1 MVVIWAITVCSLVA
15 SLVAT
20 SPEVSWFTSRTLGIC
35 VFLCLTLP
43 LVGILR
49 KPESVAHPMT
59 IFSVGCLYFF
69 VLDMALFREVDDYPA
84 HVIMAAE
91 LVVAL
96 FLVAVFSTWAFS
108 RLSARRWRT
117 ALIRMDGNLTAASY
131 FWLTLFAFGLEYFRR
146 LYLDGFSLSDFVE
159 DLFLARAG
167 GAFRRG
173 ALGDSTVWMEPAQIL
188 FWLVPL
194 FADRAWKR
202 GAGISRKAL
211 LLPVVALCLVTLVLD
226 GVRGNLLFAIL
237 LPLLVR
243 AVQRDPV
250 VGKAMAVMVVAS
262 FLLAPVL
269 DSMYQVRAFGWEQSW
284 RADSVSWNMV
294 SAHRDDNFHFVV
306 NLVDILEH
314 HDGVLDHGPMGFVR
328 GSAKFGWLALVSP
341 IPRSLWPSKPSPVDL
356 RGEGRAWYESGS
368 VVADLLDEGGITF
381 VIFGGFCFGLWL
393 RLLDSLY
400 EVNKGDGAALV
411 YTMLLAITL
420 SMLRSLFPWN
430 TLPLVLSMIG
440 LVLVWRAL
448 GTLALTRPPAVV

>member
-1 MVVIWAITVCSLVA
+1 
-15 SLVAT
+15 
-20 SPEVSWFTSRTLGIC
+20 
-35 VFLCLTLP
+35 
-43 LVGILR
+43 
-49 KPESVAHPMT
+49 
-59 IFSVGCLYFF
+59 
-69 VLDMALFREVDDYPA
+69 
-84 HVIMAAE
+84 
-91 LVVAL
+91 
-96 FLVAVFSTWAFS
+96 
-108 RLSARRWRT
+108 
-117 ALIRMDGNLTAASY
+117 AASY

-314 HDGVLDHGPMGFVR
+314 HDGVLEHHGPMGFVR

-341 IPRSLWPSKPSPVDL
+341 IP
-356 RGEGRAWYESGS
+356 
-368 VVADLLDEGGITF
+368 
-381 VIFGGFCFGLWL
+381 
-393 RLLDSLY
+393 
-400 EVNKGDGAALV
+400 
-411 YTMLLAITL
+411 
-420 SMLRSLFPWN
+420 
-430 TLPLVLSMIG
+430 
-440 LVLVWRAL
+440 
-448 GTLALTRPPAVV
+448 